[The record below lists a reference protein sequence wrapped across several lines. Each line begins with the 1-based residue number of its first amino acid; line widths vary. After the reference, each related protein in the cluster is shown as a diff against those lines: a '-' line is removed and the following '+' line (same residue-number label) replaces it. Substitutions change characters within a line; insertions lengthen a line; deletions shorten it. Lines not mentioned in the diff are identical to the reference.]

1 MIMTNE
7 IKYLVNSVKWLYPC
21 VMTSGNSVA
30 IKNRA
35 DWLLHLSSYLIKSRL
50 NAEHVFCIDYSF
62 FAEK

>member
-1 MIMTNE
+1 MTIE
-7 IKYLVNSVKWLYPC
+7 INYLVNSVKWIYPC

-35 DWLLHLSSYLIKSRL
+35 DWLLHLSSCLIKRRL
-50 NAEHVFCIDYSF
+50 NVEHVFCIDYSF